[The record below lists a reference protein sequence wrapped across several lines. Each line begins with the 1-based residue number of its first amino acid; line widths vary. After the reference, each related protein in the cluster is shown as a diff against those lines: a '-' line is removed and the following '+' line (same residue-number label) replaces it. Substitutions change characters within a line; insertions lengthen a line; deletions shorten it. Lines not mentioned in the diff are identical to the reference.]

1 MQRLL
6 TEAYAEFEFEEPAK
20 VPGSEYV
27 KRCPKETDKQ
37 SRGASTGAE
46 APQPEQRRLNRI
58 GGASTESEAPQ
69 PEQRCLNQSKQSR
82 GVSTAEGIPHKSS
95 QGVSTAEGIIHK
107 QIPGTEG
114 RSGSH
119 QAKACQPLRASFT
132 SRSAP
137 KAVHIKPRRVNR

>member
-20 VPGSEYV
+20 GPGSVYV
-27 KRCPKETDKQ
+27 KRGPNETDKEETIIEETVEPEQAEQRRLNRSRGASTRAEAPQPEQRRLNQSKQ

-46 APQPEQRRLNRI
+46 APQTEQRRLNRSR
-58 GGASTESEAPQ
+58 GASTRA
-69 PEQRCLNQSKQSR
+69 K
-82 GVSTAEGIPHKSS
+82 
-95 QGVSTAEGIIHK
+95 
-107 QIPGTEG
+107 
-114 RSGSH
+114 